1 MLTISD
7 LSARLGLSEWQTRRL
22 IYALRPVLRD
32 LLVSARG
39 RPLEVSPQAIGILER
54 AAQLKAS
61 GIPLGRLAE
70 VVQGELGGNG
80 KHGNGAD
87 PEPQTLALEPANH
100 LQALLEAKD
109 ALIEELRRDRDH
121 WRELALRLQ
130 TRLEE
135 LERLALPAPPRRRW
149 FWWPFGRAGSD
160 FSRRE
165 R

>member
-1 MLTISD
+1 MLTVGD
-7 LSARLGLSEWQTRRL
+7 LSSRLGLSEWQTRRL

-70 VVQGELGGNG
+70 ALRTELGDNG
-80 KHGNGAD
+80 GDRNNGDFNA
-87 PEPQTLALEPANH
+87 QALALEPAKH

-121 WRELALRLQ
+121 WRELAM
-130 TRLEE
+130 RLERQVEE
-135 LERLALPAPPRRRW
+135 LQRLALPAPRRP
-149 FWWPFGRAGSD
+149 WWTRLVPWRQPASQ
-160 FSRRE
+160 
-165 R
+165 

>member
-1 MLTISD
+1 MLTIGD
-7 LSARLGLSEWQTRRL
+7 LSSRLGLSEWQTRRL
-22 IYALRPVLRD
+22 IYALRPVLRG

-70 VVQGELGGNG
+70 VMQSELGGNG
-80 KHGNGAD
+80 KERSNGNSEA
-87 PEPQTLALEPANH
+87 QALALEPAKH

-121 WRELALRLQ
+121 WRDMALKLQ
-130 TRLEE
+130 SQVEE
-135 LERLALPAPPRRRW
+135 LQRLALPAPRRP
-149 FWWPFGRAGSD
+149 WWHRFVRQRAAGP
-160 FSRRE
+160 
-165 R
+165 